1 MPSSSGC
8 KEPKMHVP
16 LRGAAI
22 RMWRYQSSW
31 GRYIYTAEGLG
42 SDSASRP
49 WSPAMASAPRAS
61 SVLHVLLASPQHP
74 CLLRFPG
81 SVMAPKMLTRPAR
94 HAMAVPPASGS
105 RPRRPG
111 PLETLRRFPVSMAQR
126 SLAVW
131 RRLARSS
138 LCVRFGFLHSC
149 LEDVLTCATV

>member
-49 WSPAMASAPRAS
+49 WSPATASAPRAS

-81 SVMAPKMLTRPAR
+81 SVMAPKMLMRPAR
-94 HAMAVPPASGS
+94 LAMAVPPASGS
-105 RPRRPG
+105 RPSAARPVRDAA
-111 PLETLRRFPVSMAQR
+111 PFS
-126 SLAVW
+126 
-131 RRLARSS
+131 RLDGSALVGGVASPSS
-138 LCVRFGFLHSC
+138 LVSLCPFWVFTFVS
-149 LEDVLTCATV
+149 